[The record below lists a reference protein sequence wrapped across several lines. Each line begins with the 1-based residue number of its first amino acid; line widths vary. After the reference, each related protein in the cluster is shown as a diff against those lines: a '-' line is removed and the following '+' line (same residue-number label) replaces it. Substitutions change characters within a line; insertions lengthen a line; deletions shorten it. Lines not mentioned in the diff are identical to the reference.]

1 MRKFEYKKIYKG
13 RFAKLSEQELNILGN
28 DGWELCGIYGDEYS
42 YYYFKRELEDEQN
55 RDIHTSGEMG

>member
-13 RFAKLSEQELNILGN
+13 RFTKLSEQELNVLGN
-28 DGWELCGIYGDEYS
+28 DGGELCGIDDDECS